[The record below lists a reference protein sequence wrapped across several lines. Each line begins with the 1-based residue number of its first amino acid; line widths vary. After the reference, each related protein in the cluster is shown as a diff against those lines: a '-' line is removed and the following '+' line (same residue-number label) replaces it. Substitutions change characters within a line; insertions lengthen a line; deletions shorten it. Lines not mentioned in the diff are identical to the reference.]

1 MTRRE
6 KVIVGLLGCVLA
18 LLALTAVP
26 RATLAHAAVVE
37 TEPGFEEIVPQPPS
51 EVRLRFSE
59 PVRLGASAVAVISP
73 SGRRVDL
80 GAAEADERDPT
91 IIRIR
96 VQASETGTYRVAW
109 RVLSLDAHVITG
121 SYLFSVG
128 SPSEPPPEIGTASI
142 AAWYWQA
149 LARWIH
155 LIALCLSGGPLVVV
169 LLHRR
174 APPVRVERLLWSI
187 ARRGALLGLA
197 GTILFLLVQVVAVSG
212 SLAAALDPAVLRFTL
227 SGRVGWLS
235 AIRLLLFGIVYLTCS
250 YLQLR
255 QTRTRAVP
263 LLGALVLAALIVSTS
278 LTGHPATTPPV
289 PLSVAVDALHLLGT
303 VVWLGGVL
311 VLVPLLARVQQPDA
325 NGEISGLLRR
335 VLPRYAIAAMASF
348 DVLLLTGA
356 YQLWMNLERPAQL
369 VETSYG
375 QALLIKGAFIAGL
388 VALGAA
394 SAWSLRGA
402 WLTPESNYG
411 SVARGR
417 RFATVE
423 AAVAVL
429 LLASVGTLTA
439 LPPPKSA
446 TPVPSTPPGGPE
458 VTLAHN
464 AGPFLVTLT
473 LAPAQP
479 GTNQATVRL
488 QDPGGRE
495 VEDAEVS
502 VVVQP
507 VPQAGSTPSPVRL
520 KRSSTGFRGQIV
532 LPTSGRWSI
541 EVLVRHTTLT
551 EEQRAT
557 FELAV
562 PVPGARVILERADAA
577 MNRLDSLIE
586 YNELTSGGP
595 VVRTTAEYRAP
606 DRLRYVIETPGRES
620 TTTIAVHDRR
630 YDRVGNGP
638 WTASPWPG
646 AQPFRWPDYRFA
658 EGARDV
664 LLLGT
669 ESIDEVDCYVVSF
682 LDPRS
687 GARYR
692 MWIGTSD
699 YLIRRYEMM
708 AIGHYMVTRFRSFND
723 PSIQIDAPDV
733 ASAPDR
739 ARFRADTPS

>member
-1 MTRRE
+1 MLWL
-6 KVIVGLLGCVLA
+6 VGCVIA
-18 LLALTAVP
+18 LLALAAVP
-26 RATLAHAAVVE
+26 RAVLAHAAVVE

-51 EVRLRFSE
+51 EVRVRFSE
-59 PVRLGASAVAVISP
+59 LVRLGAGAVAVISP
-73 SGRRVDL
+73 SGRRVDQ

-91 IIRIR
+91 IIRVSI
-96 VQASETGTYRVAW
+96 QASETGTYRVVW
-109 RVLSLDAHVITG
+109 RVLSLDAHVIAG
-121 SYLFSVG
+121 SYTFSVG
-128 SPSEPPPEIGTASI
+128 SPSAPPPETGVASI

-155 LIALCLSGGPLVVV
+155 LIALCLAGGPLVVV
-169 LLHRR
+169 LLHRH
-174 APPVRVERLLWSI
+174 APPVQVERLLWSI

-197 GTILFLLVQVVAVSG
+197 GTILFLLVQALALSG
-212 SLAAALDPAVLRFTL
+212 SSAAALDPAVLRFIL
-227 SGRVGWLS
+227 SGTVGWLS
-235 AIRLLLFGIVYLTCS
+235 AIRLLLFGIVYFGCS

-263 LLGALVLAALIVSTS
+263 LLSALVLVALIVITS

-289 PLSVAVDALHLLGT
+289 PLSVAVDALHLFAT
-303 VVWLGGVL
+303 VVWLGGLL
-311 VLVPLLARVQQPDA
+311 VLVPLLARVQQPDV
-325 NGEISGLLRR
+325 NGAISGLLRR
-335 VLPRYAIAAMASF
+335 VLPRYAIGAMASF
-348 DVLLLTGA
+348 DILLLTGA

-369 VETSYG
+369 VDTGYG
-375 QALLIKGAFIAGL
+375 RALLIKGAFIAGL

-394 SAWSLRGA
+394 SAWSLRGT
-402 WLTPESNYG
+402 WLAPEANDG
-411 SVARGR
+411 GVARGR

-423 AAVAVL
+423 AAIAVL
-429 LLASVGTLTA
+429 LLASVGALTA
-439 LPPPKSA
+439 LPPPKSFA
-446 TPVPSTPPGGPE
+446 SFPSTTPSVPE

-464 AGPFLVTLT
+464 AGPFLATLT

-479 GTNQATVRL
+479 GTNQVTVLL
-488 QDPGGRE
+488 QDPGGRD
-495 VEDAEVS
+495 VEDADVS

-507 VPQAGSTPSPVRL
+507 VPQAGSTPYPVQL
-520 KRSSTGFRGQIV
+520 KRSSTVFRGQIV

-541 EVLVRHTTLT
+541 DLLVRHATLT
-551 EEQRAT
+551 EEQRAR

-562 PVPGARVILERADAA
+562 PVPGTRVILERADAA

-595 VVRTTAEYRAP
+595 VVRTISEYRAP
-606 DRLRYVIETPGRES
+606 DRLRYVVETPGRES

-638 WTASPWPG
+638 WTVSPWPG
-646 AQPFRWPDYRFA
+646 SQPFRWPDYRFA

-669 ESIDEVDCYVVSF
+669 ESIDGVDCYVVSF

-708 AIGHYMVTRFRSFND
+708 AIGHYMVTRFHSFND

-733 ASAPDR
+733 AAAPGR
-739 ARFRADTPS
+739 GRYRADVSS